1 MSSSQSEEVSAAVRP
16 LSTAVQEALQ
26 APQDAQR
33 QPQLQSPAAPAPYF
47 IIRHT
52 REESSGAFAG
62 ASGQLG
68 ARETS
73 AARYILAP
81 AGTGTL
87 AFCGLLSAQ
96 RLEVHLDAQ
105 GTGGAAVE
113 QRLVHLEA
121 KLNAL
126 RNAVAQAPAER
137 VKQQHA
143 ELARW
148 HQQNYEQMRTMV
160 MQVNWREEDNRQLRD
175 ALASIRQQL
184 GRVGVRGNVPILWS
198 RSVE

>member
-1 MSSSQSEEVSAAVRP
+1 MSSVWEVG
-16 LSTAVQEALQ
+16 
-26 APQDAQR
+26 
-33 QPQLQSPAAPAPYF
+33 
-47 IIRHT
+47 
-52 REESSGAFAG
+52 SS
-62 ASGQLG
+62 
-68 ARETS
+68 
-73 AARYILAP
+73 
-81 AGTGTL
+81 
-87 AFCGLLSAQ
+87 
-96 RLEVHLDAQ
+96 
-105 GTGGAAVE
+105 
-113 QRLVHLEA
+113 
-121 KLNAL
+121 
-126 RNAVAQAPAER
+126 RNAFEDADMSLIHNVTRALAAMNER